1 MEDGE
6 EDDFRDRAVARI
18 EPFIREQ
25 MVFRLRHRRSAASL
39 SGLTLY
45 PSFVM
50 GLEESLWYT
59 IASNKMDIRYK
70 PFEIHKW
77 LIKWTRRLVGLIGYP
92 LLDDDFSQ
100 TMTEAAAVCSNCSRR
115 SHKRSR
121 AQPKTK
127 VKTKIKAET
136 EIRDL
141 QIQPKKRSSCIGSS
155 RLSSG

>member
-1 MEDGE
+1 MLAANGVMAQLLSKEKRLGNPDFWFVVLWLIVEDGE

-59 IASNKMDIRYK
+59 IASNKMDIR
-70 PFEIHKW
+70 P
-77 LIKWTRRLVGLIGYP
+77 
-92 LLDDDFSQ
+92 
-100 TMTEAAAVCSNCSRR
+100 SR
-115 SHKRSR
+115 SKS
-121 AQPKTK
+121 TSG
-127 VKTKIKAET
+127 T
-136 EIRDL
+136 
-141 QIQPKKRSSCIGSS
+141 
-155 RLSSG
+155 SSG